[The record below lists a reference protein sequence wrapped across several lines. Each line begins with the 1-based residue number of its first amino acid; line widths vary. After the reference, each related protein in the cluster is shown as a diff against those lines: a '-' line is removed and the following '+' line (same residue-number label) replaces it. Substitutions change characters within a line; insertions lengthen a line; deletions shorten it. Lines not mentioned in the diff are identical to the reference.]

1 MNLKYCPSCKE
12 NVESCNFAKNKA
24 TYDGFSSYCKLCSSL
39 KRREWREANKEYAKV
54 YAKNNSLKRLYNIT
68 IEDYNLM
75 FEKQKGCCKICNI
88 HQSKT
93 LKNLFVDHNHETGEV
108 RALLC
113 HNCNTAIGLIK
124 EDTNVLASAIKYL
137 NGGYLEP

>member
-1 MNLKYCPSCKE
+1 
-12 NVESCNFAKNKA
+12 
-24 TYDGFSSYCKLCSSL
+24 
-39 KRREWREANKEYAKV
+39 
-54 YAKNNSLKRLYNIT
+54 
-68 IEDYNLM
+68 M